1 LRRSPLATSLLTACA
16 VLFGALAVPLCTGKV
31 FPFGDIAALHV
42 PLRLLYQQALTSG
55 SSFLWTSELGNGIY
69 VHGEG
74 QAGMAHPLHLALY
87 RLLPLGV
94 ALNLE
99 MLASYGLA
107 FSGMW
112 LLLRRLGIGLEP
124 SIAGAMVF
132 AFSGFNLLHLN
143 HLNVVAVASHIPWLV
158 WAADLLLRGA
168 THRTRAAGF
177 AGVAVTLGSQLLLG
191 FPQSVWMAL
200 LILAWFVVYRVADG
214 APWRRVLLL
223 AGALAAGA
231 LIGGVQVLPTLDAVH
246 ESYRAAPSMPF
257 RLAFSLHPL
266 NLIQLF
272 SPYTLADR
280 IYAPPSEASFVH
292 EFGLYNGALST
303 LSVFWV
309 ALRWSQLRYRPLS
322 SAFLG
327 LAALG
332 LLLSLGQYGGLYPL
346 LAHLP
351 GVSGFRAPTRH
362 ILLVHFAFA
371 GMAALVLDDL
381 IALSRRTAP
390 RAAITVWP
398 LAIPVAIGAAITLV
412 GCAAGRAG
420 PLTAGHL
427 DLRGASVAA
436 GPIVM
441 GATALLMA
449 LGANGRRFALPF
461 LMLLCAADLS
471 VWGVRYVWREA
482 PVPLSAIKPAAG
494 LPPGSKAGDMVF
506 PDVGRAFDL
515 NRYVMWGLRS
525 SAAYIALLPVRSTTL
540 NEAQRMR
547 VAGVKWAWS
556 PRGWTSVDGPMPRAR
571 LVSGWRIVSGADD
584 GGAVDVAR
592 TALVDAA
599 PGETSGEPGRAEV
612 LRERPGHLLVETDA
626 LHPQLLVLTERFH
639 PGWRILMDGDPIPV
653 TRMYGEYLGCVV
665 PAGRH
670 RVSFVFAPASARQ
683 GLWLTIVGLAVTL
696 LVSWVI
702 GRGSD
707 AHRA

>member
-1 LRRSPLATSLLTACA
+1 
-16 VLFGALAVPLCTGKV
+16 
-31 FPFGDIAALHV
+31 
-42 PLRLLYQQALTSG
+42 
-55 SSFLWTSELGNGIY
+55 
-69 VHGEG
+69 
-74 QAGMAHPLHLALY
+74 
-87 RLLPLGV
+87 
-94 ALNLE
+94 
-99 MLASYGLA
+99 
-107 FSGMW
+107 
-112 LLLRRLGIGLEP
+112 
-124 SIAGAMVF
+124 
-132 AFSGFNLLHLN
+132 
-143 HLNVVAVASHIPWLV
+143 
-158 WAADLLLRGA
+158 
-168 THRTRAAGF
+168 
-177 AGVAVTLGSQLLLG
+177 
-191 FPQSVWMAL
+191 
-200 LILAWFVVYRVADG
+200 
-214 APWRRVLLL
+214 
-223 AGALAAGA
+223 
-231 LIGGVQVLPTLDAVH
+231 
-246 ESYRAAPSMPF
+246 
-257 RLAFSLHPL
+257 
-266 NLIQLF
+266 
-272 SPYTLADR
+272 
-280 IYAPPSEASFVH
+280 
-292 EFGLYNGALST
+292 
-303 LSVFWV
+303 VFWV

>member
-74 QAGMAHPLHLALY
+74 QAGMAHPLHLGLY
-87 RLLPLGV
+87 RLLPLGA

-112 LLLRRLGIGLEP
+112 LLLRRLGIGREP
-124 SIAGAMVF
+124 SVAGAMVF

-168 THRTRAAGF
+168 ANRTRAAGF
-177 AGVAVTLGSQLLLG
+177 AGVALTLGSQLLLG
-191 FPQSVWMAL
+191 FPQSVWMGL

-214 APWRRVLLL
+214 APLRRVLLL

-231 LIGGVQVLPTLDAVH
+231 MIGGLQVLPTLDAVH

-257 RLAFSLHPL
+257 RLAFSLDPL

-272 SPYTLADR
+272 SPYALAQR
-280 IYAPPSEASFVH
+280 ISAPPSEASFVH

-303 LSVFWV
+303 LSVFWI
-309 ALRWSQLRYRPLS
+309 ALRWSELRPRGLS
-322 SAFLG
+322 AAFLV

-332 LLLSLGQYGGLYPL
+332 LLLSLGRYGGLYPL

-351 GVSGFRAPTRH
+351 GVSGFRAPARH

-390 RAAITVWP
+390 RAAVKVWP
-398 LAIPVAIGAAITLV
+398 LVIPVTIGAVIMLAGL
-412 GCAAGRAG
+412 AAGYTNPSIVRSLG
-420 PLTAGHL
+420 PP
-427 DLRGASVAA
+427 GASAA

-449 LGANGRRFALPF
+449 LSASGRRFTLPF

-471 VWGVRYVWREA
+471 AWGMRYVWTEA
-482 PVPLSAIKPAAG
+482 PVPLSAIAPAAG
-494 LPPGSKAGDMVF
+494 LPPGSQAGDMVL
-506 PDVGRAFDL
+506 PDVARAIDL

-525 SAAYIALLPVRSTTL
+525 SAAYIALLPVKSTTL

-556 PRGWTSVDGPMPRAR
+556 PKGWTRVDRPMPRAR
-571 LVSGWRIVSGADD
+571 LVSHWRIVSGADGD
-584 GGAVDVAR
+584 VDVTR

-599 PGETSGEPGRAEV
+599 PGETSGEPGRAEL
-612 LRERPGHLLVETDA
+612 LREQPGHLLVETDA

-639 PGWRILMDGDPIPV
+639 PGWRIAVDGDPVPV
-653 TRMYGEYLGCVV
+653 RRVYGEYLGCVV

-683 GLWLTIVGLAVTL
+683 GLWLTIAGLAVTL
-696 LVSWVI
+696 LVSLTI
-702 GRGSD
+702 ARTTD
-707 AHRA
+707 ARPA